1 MQNTTPGI
9 AMTEE
14 GATDEDSMKNLVTVK
29 IRHLI

>member
-1 MQNTTPGI
+1 
-9 AMTEE
+9 MTEE